1 MKILR
6 QSCSVAV
13 LTVLLSASTF
23 AGQVNC
29 PGVVDPPPPPT
40 SETTATATTT
50 DSLTTSVILLIVSLT
65 R

>member
-1 MKILR
+1 MKTLR
-6 QSCSVAV
+6 QACAIAA

-50 DSLTTSVILLIVSLT
+50 DSLTTSIIIVIVSLIP
-65 R
+65 